1 MKWAGFISLIV
12 GGLTAAPSSSAGGE
26 PVGPLSLDSYIALA
40 KKKNP
45 QVQIAYS
52 AVRTAIAKRKTA
64 VSLLLPHVGAQ
75 AQADRA
81 ESIVPS
87 LNTTATGS
95 AYDAGVSA
103 SQLIFDFGKSWF
115 SSGAASRL
123 VDAAAQ
129 DAKGSVQ
136 TVVVNAATAYFN
148 YLLSQRLLAVARE
161 ARAQE
166 QAHLEEAQ
174 VLFETGKQAKY
185 TVVKAEADLASAE
198 VALITAKNG
207 VRLAK
212 VQMDVAAGATL
223 PDSLVLTD
231 SLEAPEQDISLIEA
245 LARAQEARPELVS
258 SRAQLRAADLQ
269 VTSAKMTLFP
279 QLNASAGYG
288 YQRTD
293 VSDWQS
299 NWSVGITL
307 SATLYEGGLLAAAV
321 DQAQAAR
328 DQAKAQLDA
337 NVQSVQAEVEQD
349 YFEKMEAA
357 ERIVATRKL
366 IEQTQEDL
374 RLSQERFAAGAAASL
389 EVTDAEV
396 TLANA
401 KSSYAQALCDY
412 RTAHAKLLAAIGTL

>member
-1 MKWAGFISLIV
+1 MA
-12 GGLTAAPSSSAGGE
+12 
-26 PVGPLSLDSYIALA
+26 
-40 KKKNP
+40 N
-45 QVQIAYS
+45 
-52 AVRTAIAKRKTA
+52 RKTA
-64 VSLLLPHVGAQ
+64 VSMLLPHVGAQ
-75 AQADRA
+75 AQADRGQ
-81 ESIVPS
+81 SLVPS
-87 LNTTATGS
+87 LNTTSMGS
-95 AYDAGVSA
+95 VYNAGVSA

-123 VDAAAQ
+123 VDAAKQ
-129 DAKGSVQ
+129 DEKGSVQ

-148 YLLSQRLLAVARE
+148 YLLSLRLFAVARE
-161 ARAQE
+161 ARAQS
-166 QAHLEEAQ
+166 QAHLDEAQ
-174 VLFETGKQAKY
+174 VLFETGKQARY

-198 VALITAKNG
+198 VSLITAKNS

-212 VQMDVAAGATL
+212 VQMDVAAGTTL

-231 SLEAPEQDISLIEA
+231 SLEAAEREISLSEA
-245 LARAQEARPELVS
+245 LAAAREARPELVS
-258 SRAQLRAADLQ
+258 SRARLRAAYLQ
-269 VTSAKMTLFP
+269 LTSAKMTLFP

-288 YQRTD
+288 YQGSD
-293 VSDWQS
+293 VSAWQS
-299 NWSVGITL
+299 DWSVGITL
-307 SATLYEGGLLAAAV
+307 SATLYEGGALVAAV
-321 DQAQAAR
+321 GAAR
-328 DQAKAQLDA
+328 AAYDQAKAQLDA
-337 NVQSVQAEVEQD
+337 NMQAVQAEVEQD
-349 YFEKMEAA
+349 YFQKLEAA

>member
-1 MKWAGFISLIV
+1 MKWAGFIPLIV
-12 GGLTAAPSSSAGGE
+12 AGLTAAPSSSADGE
-26 PVGPLSLDSYIALA
+26 PIGPLSLDSYIALA
-40 KKKNP
+40 KKQNP
-45 QVQIAYS
+45 QVQIAHS
-52 AVRTAIAKRKTA
+52 AMMTAIAKRKSA
-64 VSLLLPHVGAQ
+64 VSALLPHVGAQ

-87 LNTTATGS
+87 LNTTTTGS
-95 AYDAGVSA
+95 VYDAGVSA

-123 VDAAAQ
+123 VDAAKQ
-129 DAKGSVQ
+129 DARGSVQ

-166 QAHLEEAQ
+166 QAHLGEAQ

-212 VQMDVAAGATL
+212 VQMDVAAGTAL

-293 VSDWQS
+293 GSDWQS
-299 NWSVGITL
+299 NWSVGIML
-307 SATLYEGGLLAAAV
+307 SATLYEGGSLAAAV

-337 NVQSVQAEVEQD
+337 NMQSVQAEVEQD
-349 YFEKMEAA
+349 YFQKMEAA